1 MLYCSENNDKE
12 KGSYTSNAHII
23 FPNIFSPHLVEPVA
37 PWICSAESLLC
48 AAWIWCFKPRL
59 MLMLWLPPSSPA
71 DEPFLEWPHP
81 CFPNKPSLK
90 RIGFS
95 TEVRRLTYPSFCK
108 LHWGCLIF
116 SHKTWTPESPK
127 AFSPMYSLVREQWEL
142 RTNARSSQ
150 HADVRQ
156 QLTNLA
162 CRGDRVSAISQYHV
176 LETAPPAAPSLCWNL
191 HLSFTDLSPIPS
203 LFGETTATKPIPAL
217 EHLSCSLHWFLL
229 K

>member
-1 MLYCSENNDKE
+1 MCQTMSD
-12 KGSYTSNAHII
+12 AHSVTPI
-23 FPNIFSPHLVEPVA
+23 
-37 PWICSAESLLC
+37 
-48 AAWIWCFKPRL
+48 
-59 MLMLWLPPSSPA
+59 SSPA

-95 TEVRRLTYPSFCK
+95 TEMRRLTYPSFCK

-162 CRGDRVSAISQYHV
+162 CRGDRVSAISHASV
-176 LETAPPAAPSLCWNL
+176 PCARRLNLLLLPPLKSAPQL
-191 HLSFTDLSPIPS
+191 HRALSHPFPIWWDNS
-203 LFGETTATKPIPAL
+203 Y
-217 EHLSCSLHWFLL
+217 
-229 K
+229 